1 MKSCY
6 LTFRS
11 VTPAQ
16 RAEGILKKAKIDCTL
31 QRTPKFMQ
39 ELGCGYSLLLQQQDV
54 LKSVALLRDS
64 RVNFQ
69 KAYLR
74 RENDS
79 FEEVVL

>member
-16 RAEGILKKAKIDCTL
+16 RAEIVLKRANIDCML
-31 QRTPKFMQ
+31 RRTPRFMQ
-39 ELGCGYSLLLQQQDV
+39 ELGCGYSLLLRQQDV

-64 RVNFQ
+64 HLAFQ

-74 RENDS
+74 RDNGS